1 MLKREIICLIVHDC
15 RNLYTHK
22 FYERALIL
30 EAYESTL
37 QVKNKLEKRKTKKL
51 GPSVVFYLRLG
62 LLK

>member
-1 MLKREIICLIVHDC
+1 MLKREIDCLIVHVGT
-15 RNLYTHK
+15 LYTHI

-37 QVKNKLEKRKTKKL
+37 LVKNKLEKKKKS
-51 GPSVVFYLRLG
+51 GPSVVFYVRLG